1 MMETSEV
8 RRRLLQA
15 IAQAKQ
21 GASERRAESDLA
33 ARQFERF
40 LEEVAGPVVR
50 QFAGALRAEAFPSQF
65 APPAGLLRLESE
77 RTREDVIEIALDTSE
92 RPVVV
97 GRTSRGRGRRL
108 VSEERP
114 LREGAG
120 VADLTE
126 EDVLAY
132 LLAVIPP
139 FVER

>member
-1 MMETSEV
+1 METSEV

-15 IAQAKQ
+15 ISRAKQ
-21 GASERRAESDLA
+21 EASTRRAEADRA
-33 ARQFERF
+33 ATDFERF
-40 LEEVAGPVVR
+40 LEDVAAPVVR
-50 QFAGALRAEAFPSQF
+50 QFAGALRAEGYPFQIAT
-65 APPAGLLRLESE
+65 PAGLLRLESE
-77 RTREDVIEIALDTSE
+77 RSRQDTIEIALDTSE

-114 LREGAG
+114 LRESTAI
-120 VADLTE
+120 ADLTD

-132 LLAVIPP
+132 LLSVIPP

>member
-21 GASERRAESDLA
+21 GASERLSESDLA

-50 QFAGALRAEAFPSQF
+50 QFAGALRAEGFPYQI
-65 APPAGLLRLESE
+65 ATPAGLLRLESE
-77 RTREDVIEIALDTSE
+77 RAREDVIEIALDTSE